1 MLLCRAAALQSAL
14 ATTGTV
20 AAVVAAANGGHCSRV
35 MFGGAALLLGSV
47 VPYTVIAMFPTNN
60 KIKEQV
66 G

>member
-1 MLLCRAAALQSAL
+1 
-14 ATTGTV
+14 
-20 AAVVAAANGGHCSRV
+20 